1 MIHIKVQY
9 DAQTRTFKLVD
20 QEDKTLLD
28 GDMFY
33 DLEVPL
39 FFEEIEEEDTR
50 DFTPAG
56 SC

>member
-28 GDMFY
+28 GDMLY